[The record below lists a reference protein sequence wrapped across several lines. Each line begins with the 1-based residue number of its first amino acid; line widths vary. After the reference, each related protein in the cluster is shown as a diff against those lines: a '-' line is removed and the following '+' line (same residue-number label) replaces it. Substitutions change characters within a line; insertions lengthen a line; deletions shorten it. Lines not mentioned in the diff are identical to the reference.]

1 MRCALKTLIVKHIRY
16 FIIMTT
22 LNINGSSAIASVSFG
37 ENNAVGVKFTSN
49 DTEYG
54 FVAKDQTMVREGLE
68 TAIAN
73 GQSVGKLIAEYRTQG
88 QLEAV

>member
-1 MRCALKTLIVKHIRY
+1 
-16 FIIMTT
+16 MTT

-37 ENNAVGVKFTSN
+37 ENNAVGVRFTSN